1 MSRAPGAWQR
11 GRLSVGGKLALTAA
25 LVLAFAAYALLGL
38 LDRERERLL
47 EHHERAEMHALQQ
60 LALALAAPLEFDDD
74 VTIAETVAAI
84 ADQRE
89 LVWLEVRDVDR
100 DAPAA
105 ALGDRE
111 LRAPALEG
119 RASVRDDD
127 NLWLAAPVTDE
138 HGVTLGHVEIGL
150 SLRSIEQDWER
161 QRELILLSCAGFSA
175 LVLLGLVASTRA
187 MVLNPL
193 QRLARAA
200 EAVGRGDSVAVIVES
215 RDEVGRLG
223 TAFNGMASAIREREQ
238 RLARAHADVER
249 LLDGMRQAI
258 FTFGPDLRVVG
269 RASRA
274 CAQVFGRAIE
284 GVDVR
289 ELLLRGIPESAAE
302 HHAIDAFLAVVFDVA
317 PQDWERLVE
326 LAPREL
332 QLWSG
337 TPQARELVV
346 ELVPLVEDGRIGQVM
361 VLATDE
367 TEARRAQREIDSLRD
382 RHATEIAAMRRM
394 LAVGVQVFV
403 EFEARSRARLA
414 RVEQLRAGT
423 EETPIVVNELMRLVH
438 AVRGGARTL
447 GLLELEA
454 ALTEAEH
461 VLAPV
466 RDAVLTDT
474 IVPVGW
480 RAALGEALAAAD
492 DGMTHARE
500 RLIAASPLGED
511 VLDQVTVSAR
521 DLDRLAAHRGRAL
534 PSLQRCIDRLFA
546 RPFAELVTGLGDA
559 VDFWAS
565 AEGKRARLTIGGA
578 IVRIDRRDTDGLR
591 TAVVQIVRNAIAHGI
606 EAPEQRVHA
615 GKSAIGSVQVKCEEL
630 EGGAVI
636 EIRDDG
642 RGVQIAALRKR
653 ATALGLG
660 VADDDL
666 LFVDGLSSREH
677 ADDLAG
683 RGVGLAAVR
692 HELAQIGY
700 RIELVETGNAGTCFR
715 IRRAAVPMLRA
726 GS

>member
-1 MSRAPGAWQR
+1 
-11 GRLSVGGKLALTAA
+11 
-25 LVLAFAAYALLGL
+25 
-38 LDRERERLL
+38 
-47 EHHERAEMHALQQ
+47 
-60 LALALAAPLEFDDD
+60 
-74 VTIAETVAAI
+74 
-84 ADQRE
+84 QRE
-89 LVWLEVRDVDR
+89 LVWMEVRDADR

-111 LRAPALEG
+111 LRAPALDG
-119 RASVRDDD
+119 RASTRDDD

-138 HGVTLGHVEIGL
+138 HGATLGTVEIGL

-161 QRELILLSCAGFSA
+161 QRELILLSCAGFSV
-175 LVLLGLVASTRA
+175 LVLIGLVGSTRA

-200 EAVGRGDSVAVIVES
+200 EAVGRGDSVAVVVES

-223 TAFNGMASAIREREQ
+223 TAFNDMARAIHEREE

-269 RASRA
+269 RASRS
-274 CAQVFGRAIE
+274 CAQVFGRAIA

-289 ELLLRGIPESAAE
+289 ELLMRGIPESAPE
-302 HHAIDAFLAVVFDVA
+302 HHAIEAFLSVVFEVSPD
-317 PQDWERLVE
+317 DWAQLVE

-367 TEARRAQREIDSLRD
+367 TETRRAQREIDSMRD
-382 RHATEIAAMRRM
+382 RHAAELAAMRRM

-403 EFEARSRARLA
+403 EFEARSAARLG
-414 RVEQLRAGT
+414 RVEQLVAADGESRGV
-423 EETPIVVNELMRLVH
+423 IQELMRLVH
-438 AVRGGARTL
+438 GVRGGARAL
-447 GLLELEA
+447 GLLELES
-454 ALTEAEH
+454 ALIEAEH

-466 RDAVLTDT
+466 RDAVFTDT

-480 RAALGEALAAAD
+480 RAALGEALASARV
-492 DGMTHARE
+492 GMAHARE
-500 RLIAASPLGED
+500 RLVAASPLGSD
-511 VLDQVTVSAR
+511 VLDQVTVSSR
-521 DLDRLAAHRGRAL
+521 DLDELLRLRGRAL
-534 PSLQRCIDRLFA
+534 PGLQRSIDRLCA

-559 VDFWAS
+559 VEFWAS
-565 AEGKRARLTIGGA
+565 AEAKRARLVVVGA
-578 IVRIDRRDTDGLR
+578 TARIDRTDTDGLR

-606 EAPEQRVHA
+606 ELPEQRTIA
-615 GKSAIGSVQVKCEEL
+615 GKPAVGRIEVQCEEDV
-630 EGGAVI
+630 GGPVI

-642 RGVQIAALRKR
+642 GGVRIAALRKR
-653 ATALGLG
+653 ATALGL
-660 VADDDL
+660 ALRDDEL
-666 LFVDGLSSREH
+666 IFADGLSSREH

-683 RGVGLAAVR
+683 RGVGMSAVR
-692 HELAQIGY
+692 HELEQIGY
-700 RIELVETGNAGTCFR
+700 RIELVETGKFGTCFR
-715 IRRAAVPMLRA
+715 IHRATVALRRA